1 MSATWDL
8 MLIVMTGIAATTAMT
23 SFLYIIHWT
32 GFANGDMVRAIG
44 SAITGREE
52 KSLLPGMAFHFIAG
66 ILFAALYIYTLSF
79 IPDMAR
85 GSPGRV
91 ARLTELGALLGFVQ
105 GLIVSFGLVIAVAE
119 HHPIDRFREAGFRV
133 ALVHIVAHVIF
144 GAVVGM
150 MAAMI

>member
-1 MSATWDL
+1 MSVTWDL

-52 KSLLPGMAFHFIAG
+52 KSLLPGMALHFIAG
-66 ILFAALYIYTLSF
+66 ILFAALYIYILSF

-91 ARLTELGALLGFVQ
+91 MRLTELGAMMGFVQ

-133 ALVHIVAHVIF
+133 ALVHIVGHVVF
-144 GAVVGM
+144 GAVVGA